1 MIRQWI
7 AAITMV
13 SCSAAAYAQLDLPT
27 RNIGGV
33 DYYYRIVQKKETIY
47 GIARELN
54 IPKEDIVKYN
64 PSVATGLKKDQV
76 LYFPVDAYVKRQA
89 VVRPKEHKH
98 IVKNGET
105 LYGIAK
111 MYGLSVAELLQ
122 ANPQARTG
130 LKAEAVLTI
139 PVGEDKHEAVP
150 YTVKPGDTLYRLSVN
165 FNVDLKD
172 LLETNPGVSPEN
184 FQAGMTVLIPPSN
197 NAHKENDKPETVF
210 VHDKVEK
217 GDSFESISEEYGI
230 TEEQL
235 KEANPDVDKL
245 KRGSY
250 VVVPIANE
258 SLSDSATVVRQ
269 AYRETSSDDNI
280 SDCINIALLLPFEAK
295 NAQKSKQALF
305 YQDFYRG
312 ALMAIN
318 ELKTTAKLNLY
329 AYDVN
334 EANISNILSK
344 KEIANTHMI
353 FAPTEDN
360 LLRTIVDFGQKNG
373 INVINSFSVNNDM
386 FYNNN
391 RFFQINTPSSYM
403 YSSVSSYIENNYAD
417 CEIVFLK
424 EESEDDKPLIEYL
437 LKISSLP
444 KRTVNLSECGGFICK
459 RPTLFVPTSSSRT
472 ALKKLK
478 SLVEELGADPAN
490 DGKFSILGYPEWSM
504 YNEFEN
510 FLRANNVCLFSRY
523 SIDSNSK
530 FANKYKYWYG
540 ENTINSIP
548 NMSELGYD
556 TMSFFLN
563 AVMANGNDFNKPM
576 QATDGLEIGIN
587 IVRVS
592 SWGGFV
598 NTASF
603 IYKYTTKGVEK
614 HLLK

>member
-7 AAITMV
+7 AAITLA
-13 SCSAAAYAQLDLPT
+13 SCSAAAFAQLTLPT

-98 IVKNGET
+98 TVKNGET

-130 LKAEAVLTI
+130 LKADSVLTI
-139 PVGEDKHEAVP
+139 PVGNDKQEAVP

-172 LLETNPGVSPEN
+172 LLEMNPGVSPEN
-184 FQAGMTVLIPPSN
+184 FQVGMTVLIPPSN
-197 NAHKENDKPETVF
+197 NANKENDKPETVF

-258 SLSDSATVVRQ
+258 SQTDSTTVVRQ
-269 AYRETSSDDNI
+269 AFRETSDDNI
-280 SDCINIALLLPFEAK
+280 NDCVNIAILFPFEAK
-295 NAQKSKQALF
+295 NTNKSKQALF
-305 YQDFYRG
+305 YRDFYRG
-312 ALMAIN
+312 ALLAVN
-318 ELKTTAKLNLY
+318 DLKTKSKLNLY
-329 AYDVN
+329 AYDVTDT
-334 EANISNILSK
+334 NISTVLSN
-344 KEIANTHMI
+344 KEIANAHMI
-353 FAPTEDN
+353 FAPSEDN
-360 LLRTIVDFGQKNG
+360 LLKTIVDFGQKNG
-373 INVINSFSVNNDM
+373 INVINSFSINNDM
-386 FYNNN
+386 CYNNN
-391 RFFQINTPSSYM
+391 RFFQVNTPSSYM
-403 YSSVSSYIENNYAD
+403 YSSVSSYVESNYAN

-424 EESEDDKPLIEYL
+424 DESEDDKPLIEYL
-437 LKISSLP
+437 KMTNLP
-444 KRTVNLSECGGFICK
+444 KQTVNLSESNGFVCQH
-459 RPTLFVPTSSSRT
+459 PTLFVPTSSSRS

-478 SLVEELGADPAN
+478 SLVDELAADPAN
-490 DGKFSILGYPEWSM
+490 DGKFSILGYPEWSI
-504 YNEFEN
+504 YNEYEN
-510 FLRANNVCLFSRY
+510 FMRANNVCLFSRY
-523 SIDSNSK
+523 SIEGNNKFDS
-530 FANKYKYWYG
+530 KYKYWYG
-540 ENTINSIP
+540 ESPINSIP

-556 TMSFFLN
+556 TMSFFIN
-563 AVMANGNDFNKPM
+563 AVITNGNDFNKPM
-576 QATDGLEIGIN
+576 QAADGLEIGIN
-587 IVRVS
+587 IVRTS

-603 IYKYTTKGVEK
+603 IYNYTTKGVEK
-614 HLLK
+614 HILK

>member
-7 AAITMV
+7 AAITLA
-13 SCSAAAYAQLDLPT
+13 SCSAAAFAQLDLPT

-64 PSVATGLKKDQV
+64 PSVTTGLKKDQV

-98 IVKNGET
+98 TVKNGET

-130 LKAEAVLTI
+130 LKADSVLTI
-139 PVGEDKHEAVP
+139 PVGNDKQEAVP

-172 LLETNPGVSPEN
+172 LLEMNPGVSPEN
-184 FQAGMTVLIPPSN
+184 FQVGMTVLIPPSN
-197 NAHKENDKPETVF
+197 NANKENDKPETVF

-258 SLSDSATVVRQ
+258 SQTDSTTVVRQ
-269 AYRETSSDDNI
+269 AFRETSDDNI
-280 SDCINIALLLPFEAK
+280 NDCVNIAILFPFEAK
-295 NAQKSKQALF
+295 NTNKSKQALF
-305 YQDFYRG
+305 YRDFYRG
-312 ALMAIN
+312 ALLAVN
-318 ELKTTAKLNLY
+318 DLKTKSKLNLY
-329 AYDVN
+329 AYDVTD
-334 EANISNILSK
+334 ANISTVLSK
-344 KEIANTHMI
+344 KEIANAHMI
-353 FAPTEDN
+353 FAPSEDN
-360 LLRTIVDFGQKNG
+360 LLKTIVDFGQKNG

-386 FYNNN
+386 CYNNN
-391 RFFQINTPSSYM
+391 RFFQVNTPSSYM
-403 YSSVSSYIENNYAD
+403 YSSVSSYVESNYAN

-424 EESEDDKPLIEYL
+424 DESEDDKPLIEYL
-437 LKISSLP
+437 KMTNLP
-444 KRTVNLSECGGFICK
+444 KQTVNLSESNGFVCQH
-459 RPTLFVPTSSSRT
+459 PTLFVPTSSSRS

-478 SLVEELGADPAN
+478 SLVDELAADPAN
-490 DGKFSILGYPEWSM
+490 DGKFSILGYPEWSI
-504 YNEFEN
+504 YNEYEN

-523 SIDSNSK
+523 SIEGNNKFDS
-530 FANKYKYWYG
+530 KYKYWYG
-540 ENTINSIP
+540 ESPINSIP

-556 TMSFFLN
+556 TMSFFIN
-563 AVMANGNDFNKPM
+563 AVIANGNDFNKPM

-587 IVRVS
+587 IVRTS

-603 IYKYTTKGVEK
+603 IYNYTTKGVEK
-614 HLLK
+614 HMLK